1 VVSLQVGLDLGLCSV
16 SVGQE
21 LLLVI
26 QQLLPRLGGEL
37 GVLGWASELII
48 DSPGP
53 FAERVVQRQRP
64 MLTLNNRV
72 DGAGL
77 LAETAVD
84 ALCHVDIVSGCSPR
98 SVLSGLRLDR
108 DSLGGAD
115 GLAQLARWGR

>member
-1 VVSLQVGLDLGLCSV
+1 MVNSCISASIRWNDGRFRTYVVSLQVGLDLGLCSV

-53 FAERVVQRQRP
+53 FADPIRYRHDKVHLLRFLPR
-64 MLTLNNRV
+64 
-72 DGAGL
+72 GL
-77 LAETAVD
+77 
-84 ALCHVDIVSGCSPR
+84 PR
-98 SVLSGLRLDR
+98 RR
-108 DSLGGAD
+108 DC
-115 GLAQLARWGR
+115 